1 MATAPTAPAPCARP
15 VALSRFVVAVSLA
28 GFAVIGYSLAAL
40 PSTPDPLAWI
50 IVGALAVVAGSFALK
65 VPGVSAN
72 LSISDTFF
80 ITSALLFGAAPAT
93 VTIAIDSL
101 VISWNRRPTLGR
113 LLFNITSNA
122 LSLWVATQV
131 FFALAG
137 TAPLFDRTT
146 PPPGADVI
154 LPLACLALVY
164 YVLNSGLLSAA
175 LALDK
180 GVPALHIW
188 RRHFAV
194 ISLNYFASASAAFVL
209 VILLKFVSLVAVA
222 ALTPVLVIFHLA
234 MRSWLG
240 RLEDADKHVEKVN
253 RLYLST
259 VSALSTAIEAKD
271 GITSDHIHRVQGY
284 AMGLARAL
292 DVTDATT
299 LQAIE
304 AAALLHDTG
313 KIAIPEH
320 ILNKPGRLSPVEF
333 ETMKSHVD
341 VGAEILSSIDFPY
354 PVVPIVEAHHE
365 NWDGSGYPR
374 GLRGEAIPIGARIL
388 GVVDCFDALTS
399 DRPYRPALGE
409 EDAIAIVME
418 RRGTFYD
425 PAVVD
430 TFVRVYRDITPS
442 AAPQPQLQ
450 SALQRIRRVRAAA
463 EVTAPAPPG
472 PHVAPATD
480 SSEELLAF
488 VSLARLASQTPTV
501 GDIGALA
508 WSHLRH
514 LLPGATLAIFT
525 LDSRRNAVIASCS
538 FGSAASSI
546 TGTVIGI
553 GQRVTGWVAAN
564 ARAMLNAAAEL
575 DLAADTPPDIRFVV
589 AVPLVADG
597 AVVGVMSV
605 YARDAFSE
613 DRSRSLEMI
622 APHLATAVASARAAA
637 KDVRAAA
644 SAEQARPRPTGTE
657 LHVVARR

>member
-1 MATAPTAPAPCARP
+1 MSTPPVVHRVRP
-15 VALSRFVVAVSLA
+15 PELTRLVVAVSVA
-28 GFAVIGYSLAAL
+28 GFLAIGQSLLAL
-40 PSTPDPLAWI
+40 PSAPHTFAWL
-50 IVGALAVVAGSFALK
+50 VTCALAVVAGAFALR
-65 VPGVSAN
+65 VPGISAT
-72 LSISDTFF
+72 LSIADTFF
-80 ITSALLFGAAPAT
+80 ITSALLFGPAPAT

-101 VISWNRRPTLGR
+101 VVGLKRRHPVDR
-113 LLFNITSNA
+113 LLFNLTSTA
-122 LSLWVATQV
+122 LSLWVAAHT
-131 FFALAG
+131 FFALTG
-137 TAPLFDRTT
+137 TGPLYDTPAAPSATI
-146 PPPGADVI
+146 I

-164 YVLNSGLLSAA
+164 YLLNSGLLAAA
-175 LALDK
+175 LSLDK
-180 GVPALHIW
+180 GVSAIEIW
-188 RRHFAV
+188 RRHFTV

-209 VILLKFVSLVAVA
+209 VILFKYVSPLAVA
-222 ALTPVLVIFHLA
+222 ALAPVLVIFYLA

-240 RLEDADKHVEKVN
+240 RLEDADKHVDKVN

-271 GITSDHIHRVQGY
+271 GVTSDHIHRVQAY

-292 DVTDATT
+292 DITDTNT

-320 ILNKPGRLSPVEF
+320 ILNKPGRLSAVEF

-399 DRPYRPALGE
+399 DRPYRPALRE

-430 TFVRVYRDITPS
+430 TFVRVYRDIAPS

-463 EVTAPAPPG
+463 DVSSPAPAG
-472 PHVAPATD
+472 PHAAPATD

-488 VSLARLASQTPTV
+488 VSLARLASQTPTIA
-501 GDIGALA
+501 DIGALA
-508 WSHLRH
+508 WGHLRH

-525 LDSRRNAVIASCS
+525 LDSRRNAVIAACS

-546 TGTVIGI
+546 TGMTIGI

-564 ARAMLNAAAEL
+564 ARAMLNAAADL
-575 DLAADTPPDIRFVV
+575 DLAADTPADIRFVV

-637 KDVRAAA
+637 NDVRAAA
-644 SAEQARPRPTGTE
+644 STEQARPRPTGAE

>member
-1 MATAPTAPAPCARP
+1 VTTSSTARQRPAGLTR
-15 VALSRFVVAVSLA
+15 LIVAVSLA
-28 GFAVIGYSLAAL
+28 GFAVIGYSAALL
-40 PSTPDPLAWI
+40 PSTPHPIAWLV
-50 IVGALAVVAGSFALK
+50 VGALALVAGSFALK

-80 ITSALLFGAAPAT
+80 ITSALLFGPAPAT
-93 VTIAIDSL
+93 ITIAIDSL
-101 VISWNRRPTLGR
+101 VISWNRRPTLDR
-113 LLFNITSNA
+113 LLFNLTSNA
-122 LSLWVATQV
+122 LSLWMATQV

-137 TAPLFDRTT
+137 TTPLFDRTT
-146 PPPGADVI
+146 PPGAEVI

-164 YVLNSGLLSAA
+164 YVLNSGLLATA

-180 GVPALHIW
+180 GVPAIEIW
-188 RRHFAV
+188 RRHFTV

-209 VILLKFVSLVAVA
+209 VILLKYVSPIAVA
-222 ALTPVLVIFHLA
+222 ALAPVLVIFYLA

-292 DVTDATT
+292 EVTDATT

-320 ILNKPGRLSPVEF
+320 ILNKPGRLTPVEF

-374 GLRGEAIPIGARIL
+374 GLRGETIPIGARIL
-388 GVVDCFDALTS
+388 AVVDCFDALTS

-430 TFVRVYRDITPS
+430 TFVRVYRDIAPS

-463 EVTAPAPPG
+463 DVTAPAPPG

-546 TGTVIGI
+546 TGTMIGI

-575 DLAADTPPDIRFVV
+575 DLATDTPPDIRFVV

-637 KDVRAAA
+637 NDVRAAA
-644 SAEQARPRPTGTE
+644 FAEQGRPRPTGTE